1 MQVPVLVT
9 GAAGYIGS
17 HVVLALKD
25 AGWPVSGMD
34 SLATGYRWA
43 VPEGVPFYQGD
54 IADKELVQQA
64 LRDQGIGNGTG
75 AILHCAGVSNG
86 PGSLTKPLEFYA
98 NNTAKSCALLC
109 AAVEAQVNH
118 FIFSSTAAVYGI
130 PDRRETAGEGARSP
144 LPKVDEDSPCRPLT
158 PFASSK
164 MMTEIMLADAARAHP
179 FNYCALRYFNVAG
192 ADPAG
197 RSGQSAEGSPHLI
210 KVAVE
215 AALGKRAYVSVFG
228 TEYPTPDGTAV
239 RDYIHVADL
248 AKAHVLALEALMADH
263 CRSLVL
269 NCGYGRGF
277 SVLEVLDAVDRLAG
291 RKIERRMETPR
302 TATPDSLVADNTRIM
317 AMLPWRPEH
326 ADLDSIIRD
335 ALAWERRLATI
346 RGA

>member
-25 AGWPVSGMD
+25 AGWPVAGFD
-34 SLATGYRWA
+34 SLATGNRWA
-43 VPEGVPFYQGD
+43 VPDGVPFYQGD
-54 IADKELVQQA
+54 IADKALVQQA

-75 AILHCAGVSNG
+75 AILHCAGISNG
-86 PGSLTKPLEFYA
+86 PSSLAKPLEFYA

-109 AAVEAQVNH
+109 AAVEAQVTH
-118 FIFSSTAAVYGI
+118 FIFSSTAAVYGN
-130 PDRRETAGEGARSP
+130 PDLCRDNREAA
-144 LPKVDEDSPCRPLT
+144 LPPVNEDCPCRPLT

-164 MMTEIMLADAARAHP
+164 MMTEIMLADAAKAHP

-215 AALGKRAYVSVFG
+215 AALGKRSYVSVFG

-239 RDYIHVADL
+239 RDYIHVSDL
-248 AKAHVLALEALMADH
+248 AQAHVLALEALMADH

-277 SVLEVLDAVDRLAG
+277 SVLEVLDAVERLTG
-291 RKIERRMETPR
+291 RTIERRMESPR
-302 TATPDSLVADNTRIM
+302 TATPDSLVADNAQIM
-317 AMLPWRPEH
+317 ATLPWHPEH

-346 RGA
+346 RGT